1 MLLLVSAAIP
11 PTFTCEL
18 PGDQGAVITGTQGIG
33 VSTPMAADVAEATVG
48 LAIDWHIPNVAILAT
63 VKSVVTAINMF
74 IHFGL
79 VGTMTANV
87 HGAIP
92 KLHWSTAP

>member
-1 MLLLVSAAIP
+1 MLLFVNAAIP

-33 VSTPMAADVAEATVG
+33 VSTPQAADVAEATVG
-48 LAIDWHIPNVAILAT
+48 LAIDWHMPNVGILVT
-63 VKSVVTAINMF
+63 EKSVVTAISMF

-79 VGTMTANV
+79 VGTTTTNE
-87 HGAIP
+87 HGDIP
-92 KLHWSTAP
+92 KLHWSIAP